1 MHTCITKQKSRSI
14 MLRFASILMVVLIA
28 TFDTASGR
36 GGRHRKNIR
45 SEEETKNY
53 LDYIAKLER
62 LWWAAHENDIPAAKK
77 ALKEGAEIDD
87 FYVRCGALSLSLPL
101 SLSLYLS
108 AGVDFFLYFVFFFY
122 VSSSFSPMILTD
134 P

>member
-1 MHTCITKQKSRSI
+1 
-14 MLRFASILMVVLIA
+14 MVVLYV

-87 FYVRCGALSLSLPL
+87 FYVRVLFVGVAVLSPSLSLCLSVYRSICL
-101 SLSLYLS
+101 SLCWC
-108 AGVDFFLYFVFFFY
+108 
-122 VSSSFSPMILTD
+122 
-134 P
+134 

>member
-101 SLSLYLS
+101 SLSLSIFLLVLIS
-108 AGVDFFLYFVFFFY
+108 FCILYFFFT
-122 VSSSFSPMILTD
+122 SPLLFHQ
-134 P
+134 